1 MMKISGKTELLGL
14 MGNPVRHTLSPEIHN
29 TLSEELGRDMVYVA
43 FPVEEDPVEAVR
55 GAYHLG
61 IRGMNVTVPHKLAVI
76 PALKGIDPA
85 ARAIGAVNTLVRV
98 EGGYKGYNTD
108 MPGLGRAIRTK
119 GVSLEGK
126 QVVILGAG
134 GASRAA
140 CVLALSE
147 KAETVYLI
155 NRTREKA
162 EALTEDLMKHFPE
175 GKLIPLS
182 KEEYGQVPEKP
193 TVMFQCTSLG
203 LRAGD
208 GLLIEDA
215 EFYKKAVYGYDM
227 VYNPAVTPFL
237 KLLREMGIPGDNG
250 LSMLLY
256 QGVIA
261 YELWTGE
268 TIGEELVQKVRVRL
282 ERRIYGENVLLV
294 GYMGCGKST
303 VGRKLAEEQG
313 MDFLD
318 MDALIEQEVGCT
330 IRKIFEERGEAGFR
344 ELETACLRKLRDTVV
359 HTVIATGG
367 GAVLRKENREL
378 MKDAGQVIWLQASE
392 ETTFDRV
399 KSDRN
404 RPLLDAG
411 GEDALRQKIHTMLET
426 RRASYDAAADRV
438 VTVDGKTV
446 EMIAAEISK

>member
-1 MMKISGKTELLGL
+1 MKISGKTELLGL
-14 MGNPVRHTLSPEIHN
+14 MGNPVRHTMSPEIHN

-85 ARAIGAVNTLVRV
+85 AQAIGAVNTLVRV

-155 NRTREKA
+155 NRTKEKA

-175 GKLIPLS
+175 GKMIPLS
-182 KEEYGQVPEKP
+182 KEEYQLVPEKP
-193 TVMFQCTSLG
+193 TVMIQCTSLG
-203 LRAGD
+203 LHEGD
-208 GLLIEDA
+208 GLLIEDRV
-215 EFYKKAVYGYDM
+215 FYKKAIYGYDL

-268 TIGEELVQKVRVRL
+268 SIGEDLVQRVRMKL
-282 ERRIYGENVLLV
+282 ERRLYGENVLLV

-303 VGRKLAEEQG
+303 VGRKLAEERG
-313 MDFLD
+313 MHFLD
-318 MDALIEQEVGCT
+318 TDTEIEKEMGCT
-330 IRKIFEERGEAGFR
+330 IRQIFEERGEAGFR
-344 ELETACLRKLRDTVV
+344 ELETEYLRKLRDTAVN
-359 HTVIATGG
+359 TVIATGG
-367 GAVLRKENREL
+367 GIVLRKENREL
-378 MKDAGQVIWLQASE
+378 MKKTGQVIWLCASE

-399 KSDRN
+399 KNDSG
-404 RPLLDAG
+404 RPLLDSD
-411 GEDALRQKIHTMLET
+411 GEEALKQKIHTMLEM